1 MEIKTVCCKR
11 IKVDYKEKK
20 KSKQFEWYAVLI
32 RIDSRLVF
40 LYKKRFLQAKMIIG
54 RGTTNYL
61 KILFLTN
68 ASLTVNVVKDGR
80 IIPIFGIICEFLM
93 RSQ

>member
-1 MEIKTVCCKR
+1 MEIKMVCCKR

-40 LYKKRFLQAKMIIG
+40 LYKK
-54 RGTTNYL
+54 
-61 KILFLTN
+61 
-68 ASLTVNVVKDGR
+68 
-80 IIPIFGIICEFLM
+80 
-93 RSQ
+93 